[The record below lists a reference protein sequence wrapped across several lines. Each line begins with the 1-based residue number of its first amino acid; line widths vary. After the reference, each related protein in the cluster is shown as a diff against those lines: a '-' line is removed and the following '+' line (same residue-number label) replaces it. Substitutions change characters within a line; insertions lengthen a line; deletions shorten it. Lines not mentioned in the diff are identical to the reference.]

1 MQAKKKARPSFYKSD
16 PGFFEPGAYLLR
28 VQNLGPGPSKPEPRL
43 VLPLINNLAGGE
55 IIGLMSYN
63 GASTF
68 ELRTASDS
76 ILRAEAGRAGMSSK
90 PLGFKPQ
97 RRVLLTGYNSLN
109 LL

>member
-1 MQAKKKARPSFYKSD
+1 
-16 PGFFEPGAYLLR
+16 
-28 VQNLGPGPSKPEPRL
+28 
-43 VLPLINNLAGGE
+43 
-55 IIGLMSYN
+55 MSYN

-97 RRVLLTGYNSLN
+97 RALGQGRASSLRILGFRAQNSLLVTAYN
-109 LL
+109 IEKSFFTIIGYQTSSSFLENWARAFSGFGQI